1 MNALV
6 VEAPRKAAIRE
17 IPLDLV
23 RGDTVRIRV
32 KYAGLCATDLAIY
45 TGECSFVRNGL
56 IRYPVRPGHEYAG
69 VVAEVGPEVTKFR
82 PGDRVF
88 SDCAVTCGKC
98 PACREGQFEDC
109 PEIRSLGT
117 VNTWDGCFAEFQ
129 DMPERHVHL
138 LPDGVSLEEG
148 ALIEPAAIAY
158 DAFRGVSLTRSD
170 TVVVIGT
177 GPIGMSAG
185 WVAKNIGAGLVVMI
199 GRNAGKLAIA
209 EKIGADTTVNLSADD
224 AVEAVKKLTGGR
236 GADLVVEATGAE
248 AMLLLAL
255 DTVRV
260 DGRVSMAGFFDHPL
274 KEFVIDEP
282 ILKGVSLC
290 GAKGHFGHAVK
301 VGEMMTKASKKLAPI
316 ITHRVKFADCLEFF
330 EHEEKYHKDKIKV
343 LLEF

>member
-1 MNALV
+1 MKALV
-6 VEAPRKAAIRE
+6 IEAPRRAAVRE
-17 IPLDLV
+17 IPLPPLC
-23 RGDTVRIRV
+23 GDMVRIQVR
-32 KYAGLCATDLAIY
+32 YAGLCATDLAIY

-98 PACREGQFEDC
+98 PACREGRFEDC
-109 PEIRSLGT
+109 PEVRSLGT

-129 DMPERHVHL
+129 DMPERHVHP

-148 ALIEPAAIAY
+148 ALIEPAAVAY
-158 DAFRGVSLTRSD
+158 DAFRGVSAPVG
-170 TVVVIGT
+170 TVAVIGA
-177 GPIGMSAG
+177 GPIGMSAA
-185 WVAKNIGAGLVVMI
+185 WIAKNFGAGRVVMI
-199 GRNAGKLAIA
+199 GRNAGKLAVA
-209 EKIGADTTVNLSADD
+209 EKIGADVTVDLTAEDPV
-224 AVEAVKKLTGGR
+224 AAVKKFTGGR

-248 AMLLLAL
+248 TALKLAIEL
-255 DTVRV
+255 VRV
-260 DGRVSMAGFFDHPL
+260 DGRVSLAGFFDHPL
-274 KEFVIDEP
+274 REFAIDEP
-282 ILKGVSLC
+282 ILKGIALC

-301 VGEMMTKASKKLAPI
+301 VGEMMAKVPGKLAQI

-330 EHEEKYHKDKIKV
+330 EHEEKYHKAKIKV